1 MTRLGFCSP
10 AQIEAEM
17 RFWMDVEMEEGG
29 GMEGLRAEQAVLV
42 RMGVVEVERLRVW
55 REGGGKGEVDDVG
68 GAEGITGVSAS
79 SRGIE
84 ELERWGVALGV
95 ALVEEERRSWELR
108 GEVERL
114 RGLIGVMGG
123 SGR

>member
-1 MTRLGFCSP
+1 M
-10 AQIEAEM
+10 EAEM

-29 GMEGLRAEQAVLV
+29 SMGGLRAEQAVLV
-42 RMGVVEVERLRVW
+42 RMGVVEVERLKVW
-55 REGGGKGEVDDVG
+55 REGEVEDDDV
-68 GAEGITGVSAS
+68 GAEGITGASAS

-84 ELERWGVALGV
+84 EFERWGVALGV

-108 GEVERL
+108 GEVDRL